1 MSQLSEAVEIIQ
13 EVLRMNNSENSFDS
27 SYVGAEVKVSAT
39 ESKEIQ
45 LKIIDKFGCSKST
58 AYYYYFYRGK
68 KFLADKNNIKFVH
81 DKAAPKR
88 KKSADDVVKDQI
100 AKLGGQPA
108 SPFRV

>member
-1 MSQLSEAVEIIQ
+1 MSQLSEAVEIIL
-13 EVLRMNNSENSFDS
+13 EVLQ
-27 SYVGAEVKVSAT
+27 VGVTDNVEREVKVSAT

-68 KFLADKNNIKFVH
+68 KFLAEKHKITFVH

-88 KKSADDVVKDQI
+88 KKTADDVVADQL
-100 AKLGGQPA
+100 AKLGKAPA
-108 SPFRV
+108 SPFRI

>member
-1 MSQLSEAVEIIQ
+1 MSQLKEAVEIIQ

-27 SYVGAEVKVSAT
+27 SYVGAEVKVSSG

-45 LKIIDKFGCSKST
+45 ARIIDKFGCSKST

-68 KFLADKNNIKFVH
+68 KFLAEQHKVVFVH

-88 KKSADDVVKDQI
+88 KKSADDVVADQL
-100 AKLGGQPA
+100 AKLGKAPA
-108 SPFRV
+108 SPFRI

>member
-1 MSQLSEAVEIIQ
+1 MSQLSEAVEIIR
-13 EVLRMNNSENSFDS
+13 EVLRLNVADS
-27 SYVGAEVKVSAT
+27 NDEHYGDNKEVKVSAT

-68 KFLADKNNIKFVH
+68 KFLTDQHKITFVH

-88 KKSADDVVKDQI
+88 KKSADDVVADQL
-100 AKLGGQPA
+100 AKLGKAPA
-108 SPFRV
+108 SPFRI

>member
-1 MSQLSEAVEIIQ
+1 MSQLSEAIQIIT
-13 EVLRMNNSENSFDS
+13 EVLQLNLDS
-27 SYVGAEVKVSAT
+27 ADNKEVKVASA

-45 LKIIDKFGCSKST
+45 ARIIDKFGCSKQT

-68 KFLADKNNIKFVH
+68 KFLADQHNIKFVH
-81 DKAAPKR
+81 DKAVPKR
-88 KKSADDVVKDQI
+88 KKTADDVVKDQI